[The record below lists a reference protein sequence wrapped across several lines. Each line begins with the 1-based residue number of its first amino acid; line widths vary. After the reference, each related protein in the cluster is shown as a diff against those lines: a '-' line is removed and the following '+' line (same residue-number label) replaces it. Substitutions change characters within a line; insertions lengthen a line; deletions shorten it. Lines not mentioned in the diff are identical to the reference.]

1 MTTNSATTTTTSLIN
16 ADITL
21 LIAEQTDLPT
31 LLALAST
38 NKHLNGLINTHEHSI
53 IKSKITTAIPNP
65 LLQPPL
71 GSVLSSHSSSTRQ
84 ILPPWSFQVAAEL
97 ERRHARTEAMFNIS
111 TVPPTPLISAM
122 FRVPSF
128 AALPRQQ
135 FTQLVDLF
143 KRACCL
149 ADHICDLALLVKI
162 PAMARELS
170 AVDPYVVQK
179 AIHRTRQGFIKG
191 LEPLDLALLTHLAAL
206 GGMAYAEEMG
216 ELMSSDPEGLERMV
230 AFKETILR
238 EGSAALWGFLHP
250 KEGEVIEGNGPPSLP
265 PRARGSG
272 LGRYIAGKVEG
283 VLRDL
288 HAYEMG
294 LKERDHEEAEG
305 EGEGEWADKGICML
319 SEMGLKERDHEEAE
333 GEGEGEWADKE
344 GVREGGWEGDDD
356 DDPFVVLHGLHQ
368 TVMGAFPKPVEE
380 PKDDEGDAVVEDES
394 EQWEGEGV
402 EYEEVDIEGEDV
414 NSEEEG
420 EIEEGEIE
428 EEEEVFPVEPREQLI
443 LEVVRSAVPCSV

>member
-38 NKHLNGLINTHEHSI
+38 NKHLNGLINAYEHSI

-97 ERRHARTEAMFNIS
+97 ERRHTRTETMFNIS

-128 AALPRQQ
+128 AALSRQQ

-305 EGEGEWADKGICML
+305 EGEGEWADK
-319 SEMGLKERDHEEAE
+319 E
-333 GEGEGEWADKE
+333 GM
-344 GVREGGWEGDDD
+344 REGGWEDDDD

-368 TVMGAFPKPVEE
+368 TVMSAFPKPVEE
-380 PKDDEGDAVVEDES
+380 PKDDEGDAVIENES

-414 NSEEEG
+414 SSE
-420 EIEEGEIE
+420 EEGEIE

>member
-1 MTTNSATTTTTSLIN
+1 
-16 ADITL
+16 
-21 LIAEQTDLPT
+21 
-31 LLALAST
+31 
-38 NKHLNGLINTHEHSI
+38 
-53 IKSKITTAIPNP
+53 
-65 LLQPPL
+65 
-71 GSVLSSHSSSTRQ
+71 
-84 ILPPWSFQVAAEL
+84 
-97 ERRHARTEAMFNIS
+97 
-111 TVPPTPLISAM
+111 
-122 FRVPSF
+122 
-128 AALPRQQ
+128 
-135 FTQLVDLF
+135 
-143 KRACCL
+143 
-149 ADHICDLALLVKI
+149 
-162 PAMARELS
+162 MARELS

-305 EGEGEWADKGICML
+305 EGEGEWADK
-319 SEMGLKERDHEEAE
+319 EGL
-333 GEGEGEWADKE
+333 
-344 GVREGGWEGDDD
+344 REGGWEGDDD

>member
-31 LLALAST
+31 LLVLAST
-38 NKHLNGLINTHEHSI
+38 NKHLNSLINTYEHSI

-84 ILPPWSFQVAAEL
+84 ILPPWSFQVATEL

-135 FTQLVDLF
+135 FTQLVNLF

-305 EGEGEWADKGICML
+305 EGEGEWADK
-319 SEMGLKERDHEEAE
+319 
-333 GEGEGEWADKE
+333 E
-344 GVREGGWEGDDD
+344 GVREGGWDDDDD

-380 PKDDEGDAVVEDES
+380 PKDDEGDAVIEDES

-414 NSEEEG
+414 SSE
-420 EIEEGEIE
+420 EEGEIE